1 MSTPASFHT
10 IDPAQLT
17 PAELH
22 PFMVGAIAPRPVAF
36 ASTIAADGSVNLS
49 PYSFFNCFGSNPP
62 ILVFSP
68 ANRVRDNSQK
78 HTLQNVREVPEVV
91 IHICDY
97 AMVEQMSL
105 ASTEYAKG
113 VNEFVKAGFTELP
126 SQKVKPPRVAE
137 APAAFECVV
146 EQVVE
151 LGQNHGA
158 GNLVICRVVMAHFR
172 EDIVLPGGS
181 GIDPFKLDAIARL
194 GGDWYCRATGG
205 SLFEVAKP
213 NRNLGIGIDQ
223 LPEFLRTSSVLTG
236 NNLGRLANLEAGS
249 LPTAAEVADFRQ
261 EPLVSYT
268 LSQYHGSPSRQREE
282 LILLGQKLL
291 EDGRLLDAWKTLL
304 LAQE

>member
-1 MSTPASFHT
+1 MSFHT

-17 PAELH
+17 PAQLH

-78 HTLQNVREVPEVV
+78 HTLQNVREVAEVV

-113 VNEFVKAGFTELP
+113 VNEFEKAGFTELP
-126 SQKVKPPRVAE
+126 SQKVRPPRVAE

-146 EQVVE
+146 EQVIE
-151 LGQNHGA
+151 LGQNNGA
-158 GNLVICRVVMAHFR
+158 GNLIICRVVLAHFR
-172 EDIVLPGGS
+172 EDIVLPTGA

-194 GGDWYCRATGG
+194 GGDWYCRASGS
-205 SLFEVAKP
+205 SLFEVPKP

-223 LPEFLRTSSVLTG
+223 LPEFMRTSSVLTG
-236 NNLGRLANLEAGS
+236 NNLGRLANIEVQS
-249 LPTAAEVADFRQ
+249 MPTDEQVAAFRH

-268 LSQYHGSPSRQREE
+268 LSQHAANAPRQRHE
-282 LILLGQKLL
+282 LVLLGQKLL
-291 EDGRLLDAWKTLL
+291 EEGRLLDAWKTLL
-304 LAQE
+304 LANPAAGA